1 MAYPSSGFAYFH
13 PPYFIIDPLHT
24 TYVPKHYPE
33 KHYPLE
39 HFRHAFGHT
48 LSNAADEFIH
58 PFGPEQPIHRP
69 STDVRESKNNYYV
82 EVELPGL
89 ESKDDLKIKWL
100 SPRTFMVETKL
111 QRPKI
116 VEGQTTNTVS
126 SGGGAGSAKP
136 AQEIKE
142 QTTAN
147 AKVDL
152 NIQKDDSGK
161 EPDVFLTV
169 HERRV
174 GQFARAFSFATEVS
188 HEKLEAT
195 LHAGLLRIK
204 VPKRDPEDVK
214 PEHREEVKV
223 NHSGA

>member
-1 MAYPSSGFAYFH
+1 MAYPSDGFAYFH
-13 PPYFIIDPLHT
+13 PPYFIVDPLHT

-39 HFRHAFGHT
+39 HLRHALGHT
-48 LSNAADEFIH
+48 LSNTADDVIH
-58 PFGPEQPIHRP
+58 PFGPEQPIYRP

-89 ESKDDLKIKWL
+89 ESKDDLMIKWL
-100 SPRTFMVETKL
+100 NSRAFMVETIL

-116 VEGQTTNTVS
+116 LEDQATNTVS
-126 SGGGAGSAKP
+126 SGGAGSAKP
-136 AQEIKE
+136 PLEVKE
-142 QTTAN
+142 QTTAD
-147 AKVDL
+147 AKVDP
-152 NIQKDDSGK
+152 NIQKDVGDK
-161 EPDVFLTV
+161 EVEVFLTV
-169 HERRV
+169 HERRI
-174 GQFARAFSFATEVS
+174 GQSARAFSFATEVS

-204 VPKRDPEDVK
+204 VPQKDPEDVG
-214 PEHREEVKV
+214 PEHREVKV